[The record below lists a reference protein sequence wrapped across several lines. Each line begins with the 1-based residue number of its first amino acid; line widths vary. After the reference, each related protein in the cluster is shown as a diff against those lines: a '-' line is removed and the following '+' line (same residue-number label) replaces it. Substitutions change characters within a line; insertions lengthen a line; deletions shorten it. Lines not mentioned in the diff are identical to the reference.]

1 MCIAIL
7 KLKDGTITDE
17 ELRTSFRRNND
28 GSGVAY
34 TVNNELIVK
43 KGIFNEDEF
52 VQTVREAE
60 QVADNNMLIHC
71 RIGTS
76 GGRNTH
82 NCHPHLIRDN
92 ICVIH
97 NGIIYKYNNKEKENS
112 DTVIYARDIL
122 SKLSDDDLLTNPTIQ
137 YLIESDIGAGNK
149 FVIMDNLGRYKI
161 FNENS
166 GHWKN
171 NVWFSNSTYEP
182 IKYSTNFNSCTS
194 TYSGCNN
201 FFKNKALTSLLSE
214 TESATI
220 TKLINSLSD
229 ETLLEIGEYPMVELS
244 GASVTLAKH
253 LELGEYLMDLDE
265 DLLELYIT
273 RLDKAIENK
282 IKNLSEETFIE
293 VGGKPFIEFK
303 DKDVKFTKY
312 GKVDVVTLSD
322 YSEELQLVW
331 DSMFEKAV
339 ENIKLNPKS
348 IEILEKDISSI
359 IENLDEQDYYM
370 FDSSNPMY
378 NITDEML
385 EYNVTWQLSSGDVRL
400 SEISD
405 NIQQKFI
412 QKGKSLGI
420 TFDDNGNIV
429 NTKKQVV

>member
-28 GSGVAY
+28 GGGVAY

-43 KGIFNEDEF
+43 KGIFGEDEF

-137 YLIESDIGAGNK
+137 YLIESDIGTGNK

-171 NVWFSNSTYEP
+171 NVWFSNETYKP
-182 IKYSTNFNSCTS
+182 IKYPTNFNSCTS

-201 FFKNKALTSLLSE
+201 FFKRKALTSLLSE

-220 TKLINSLSD
+220 TKIINGLSD
-229 ETLLEIGEYPMVELS
+229 EMLLEIGEYPMVEIS
-244 GASVTLAKH
+244 GATVTLAKD
-253 LELGEYLMDLDE
+253 LEVGEYLMDLDE
-265 DLLELYIT
+265 DLSDLYT
-273 RLDKAIENK
+273 MKLNKAIENK
-282 IKNLSEETFIE
+282 IKNLSEETLIE
-293 VGGKPFIEFK
+293 AGGSPFINFK
-303 DKDVKFTKY
+303 DKDVEFTKY
-312 GKVDVVTLSD
+312 GSVDVITLSA
-322 YSEELQLVW
+322 YSEELQLTW
-331 DSMFEKAV
+331 DDMFEKAV

-348 IEILEKDISSI
+348 TEILEKDISCI

-370 FDSSNPMY
+370 FDSNNPMY

-385 EYNVTWQLSSGDVRL
+385 EYGVKWSLSSGDVRL

-405 NIQQKFI
+405 SIQQKFI
-412 QKGKSLGI
+412 QKGESLGI
-420 TFDDNGNIV
+420 TFDDNGNV
-429 NTKKQVV
+429 VDTRGQVV